1 MTGGPGRVTDMSL
14 SVESIT
20 SWSDPDVDDVTALV
34 RLLGHDADPV
44 GMRSRLE
51 RLTPEAGHRT
61 WIVRGDAG
69 RAVAVA
75 GAQVTWAY
83 ASDEPTAQLLLLVV
97 DPSARRL
104 GTGSLLIGTFE
115 TWAVEQGAR
124 QLAAVS
130 AAATDNAH
138 RFYQKRGYHD
148 AGVRYTRIV

>member
-1 MTGGPGRVTDMSL
+1 MTL

-20 SWSDPDVDDVTALV
+20 SWSDTDVADVAALV
-34 RLLGHDADPV
+34 RLLGHVVDESA
-44 GMRSRLE
+44 MRARLE

-61 WIVRGDAG
+61 WLIRDDDG

-104 GTGSLLIGTFE
+104 GTGSALIGTFE

-124 QLAAVS
+124 QLSAVS
-130 AAATDNAH
+130 AAATDSAH
-138 RFYQKRGYHD
+138 
-148 AGVRYTRIV
+148 

>member
-1 MTGGPGRVTDMSL
+1 MTL
-14 SVESIT
+14 SVESMT
-20 SWSDPDVDDVTALV
+20 TWSDADVADVTALV
-34 RLLGHDADPV
+34 RLLGHTVDEPA
-44 GMRSRLE
+44 MRSRLA

-61 WIVRGDAG
+61 WLVRDDDG

-104 GTGSLLIGTFE
+104 GTGSALIGTFE
-115 TWAVEQGAR
+115 TWAREQGAR
-124 QLAAVS
+124 RLSAVS
-130 AAATDNAH
+130 AAATDSAH
-138 RFYQKRGYHD
+138 RFYQKRGYHE

>member
-1 MTGGPGRVTDMSL
+1 MTL

-20 SWSDPDVDDVTALV
+20 AWSDTDVADVTALV
-34 RLLGHDADPV
+34 RLLGHVVDESA
-44 GMRSRLE
+44 MRARLE

-61 WIVRGDAG
+61 WLIRDDDG

-104 GTGSLLIGTFE
+104 GTGSALIGTFE

-124 QLAAVS
+124 RLSAVS
-130 AAATDNAH
+130 AAATDSAH

-148 AGVRYTRIV
+148 AGVRYTKIA

>member
-1 MTGGPGRVTDMSL
+1 MTL

-20 SWSDPDVDDVTALV
+20 TWSDPDVADVAALV
-34 RLLGHDADPV
+34 RTLGHTADDAA
-44 GMRSRLE
+44 MRARLE
-51 RLTPEAGHRT
+51 RLTAEAGHRT
-61 WIVRGDAG
+61 WLVRDDAG

-97 DPSARRL
+97 DPTARRL
-104 GTGSLLIGTFE
+104 GTGSALIGTFE
-115 TWAVEQGAR
+115 TWAVAQGAR
-124 QLAAVS
+124 QLSAVS
-130 AAATDNAH
+130 AAATDSAH

>member
-1 MTGGPGRVTDMSL
+1 MTL

-20 SWSDPDVDDVTALV
+20 AWSDTDVADVAALV
-34 RLLGHDADPV
+34 RLLGHVVDESA
-44 GMRSRLE
+44 MRARLE

-61 WIVRGDAG
+61 WLIHDDDG
-69 RAVAVA
+69 RAIAIA

-97 DPSARRL
+97 DPTARRL
-104 GTGSLLIGTFE
+104 GTGSALIGTFE

-124 QLAAVS
+124 RLSAVS
-130 AAATDNAH
+130 AAATDSAH

-148 AGVRYTRIV
+148 AGVRYTKIA

>member
-1 MTGGPGRVTDMSL
+1 MTL

-20 SWSDPDVDDVTALV
+20 TWSDPDVADVAALV
-34 RLLGHDADPV
+34 RSLGHTADDAS
-44 GMRSRLE
+44 MRARLE

-61 WIVRGDAG
+61 WVVRAEDG

-97 DPSARRL
+97 DPSERRS
-104 GTGSLLIGTFE
+104 GTGSALLGTFE
-115 TWAVEQGAR
+115 AWAAEQGAR
-124 QLAAVS
+124 QLSAVS
-130 AAATDNAH
+130 AAATDSAH

-148 AGVRYTRIV
+148 AGVRYTRIA